1 MGQGE
6 RGQLHSQLCSIIS
19 TAQRQVGSFR
29 GILGAGAGAQGLL
42 PRAEMTA
49 DPSPTTRWFIF
60 RTRASFH
67 KRHKVFLP
75 VVLWENNMKLR
86 FTENTEGDFMASPWA
101 FVSCGLD

>member
-1 MGQGE
+1 MKQM
-6 RGQLHSQLCSIIS
+6 QKQV
-19 TAQRQVGSFR
+19 RQPLPTFPTSAPCDF
-29 GILGAGAGAQGLL
+29 ATEGLL

-75 VVLWENNMKLR
+75 FVLWENNMKLR